1 MQWLEL
7 HYFFEQYFFDGGHYE
22 QNWANNSAEGFV
34 EGILWK
40 LHLR

>member
-7 HYFFEQYFFDGGHYE
+7 HYFFDGGHYE

-40 LHLR
+40 LYFSAVKI